1 MNHDMDHTE
10 NPAKRRRIS
19 SGRSELPP
27 PFEVPP
33 QHIHH
38 RDEDPSVSFSGSN
51 VGKTNLCDGANFST
65 SANSRLAGQTVA
77 PFLAKHI
84 PNEYAPLGK
93 VLAPGRP
100 ASANPNTKY
109 CYRHRPDMKCR
120 RQADEPSMDQLQHEL
135 EDLSQS
141 DQQAITHVWSL
152 FSAAPAKHRNLMLQ
166 GILTQCC
173 FPQLSYLACSIREL
187 IRIDFLNAL
196 PTEISLKVLC
206 YLDTTSLCKAAQVSQ
221 RWRTLADDDSVWH
234 KMCEQHIDRKCTK
247 CGWGLP
253 LLERKRLRASK
264 RELQLRATGRGLN
277 QWSPNITP
285 APEAMPGHEEH
296 SSAIL
301 TATSSSHDDGQKDHD
316 RQTIVY
322 KHTEE
327 GSYFQPKFRPWKE
340 VYKDRFKIG
349 INWKH
354 GRYSTKIF
362 RGHSNG
368 VMCLQFDDHI
378 LATGSY
384 DATIKIW
391 NVENCEEIRTL
402 KGHESGIRCLQ
413 FDDTKLISGSIDR
426 TIKVWNWHTG
436 QCLSTYTGHSGGV
449 IGLHFDSALLASGSM
464 DKTVK
469 IWNFEDKSTFLLRG
483 HTDFVNAVKLDTA
496 SHTVVS
502 ASDDCTVKMWDLD
515 TKQCIRTFEGHV
527 GQVQQVLLMPVE
539 FDFDEGEFDDHD
551 GSSSPASLQSQ
562 SAPSQATT
570 DPCPKDCFGPGFLL
584 NNRALPPRYML
595 TSALDST
602 IRLWDTTNGRCLHTY
617 FGHLEGVWALAADT
631 LRIVSGAEDRMVK
644 VWDPKKG
651 YERTFTG
658 HAGPVTC
665 IGLSDNKICT
675 GSEDCEVR
683 MYSF

>member
-1 MNHDMDHTE
+1 MDHDIDLSE
-10 NPAKRRRIS
+10 SPAKKRRLS
-19 SGRSELPP
+19 KASPFPLPH
-27 PFEVPP
+27 
-33 QHIHH
+33 QRLHH
-38 RDEDPSVSFSGSN
+38 MDQSKPIPSIGAT
-51 VGKTNLCDGANFST
+51 VGKAISGDGANFPT
-65 SANSRLAGQTVA
+65 SANSRLAGQTIT

-84 PNEYAPLGK
+84 PNEYAPLGR
-93 VLAPGRP
+93 APTSGT
-100 ASANPNTKY
+100 AAAANPNTKY

-135 EDLSQS
+135 EDLPQS

-196 PTEISLKVLC
+196 PTEISLRVLC
-206 YLDTTSLCKAAQVSQ
+206 YLDTTSLCKAAQVSH
-221 RWRTLADDDSVWH
+221 RWRTLADDDFVWH

-264 RELQLRATGRGLN
+264 RELQLRASGRGLN

-285 APEAMPGHEEH
+285 DPEA
-296 SSAIL
+296 SSDRGELASAVVKPASVPNQGIQPRHGQQL
-301 TATSSSHDDGQKDHD
+301 TVYQNERDDSN
-316 RQTIVY
+316 V
-322 KHTEE
+322 
-327 GSYFQPKFRPWKE
+327 QPRFRPWKE

-354 GRYSTKIF
+354 GRYSTKVF

-368 VMCLQFDDHI
+368 VMCLQFDDRV

-391 NVENCEEIRTL
+391 DLETCEEMRTL

-426 TIKVWNWHTG
+426 SLRVWNWHTG
-436 QCLSTYTGHSGGV
+436 QCISTYTGHSGGV

-464 DKTVK
+464 DQTVK
-469 IWNFEDKSTFLLRG
+469 IWNFEDKSTFVLRG
-483 HTDFVNAVKLDTA
+483 HTDWVNAVKLDSA
-496 SHTVVS
+496 SRTVVS

-515 TKQCIRTFEGHV
+515 LKQCIRTFEGHV

-539 FDFDEGEFDDHD
+539 FDFEASEVDDRD
-551 GSSSPASLQSQ
+551 GSSSTASFA
-562 SAPSQATT
+562 SADSPSHGTVAASPQE
-570 DPCPKDCFGPGFLL
+570 CFGPGFSSPE
-584 NNRALPPRYML
+584 RPLPPRYML

-602 IRLWDTTNGRCLHTY
+602 IRLWETTNGKCLHTY

-651 YERTFTG
+651 CDRTFTG

-665 IGLSDNKICT
+665 IGLSDSKLCT
-675 GSEDCEVR
+675 GSEDCQVR